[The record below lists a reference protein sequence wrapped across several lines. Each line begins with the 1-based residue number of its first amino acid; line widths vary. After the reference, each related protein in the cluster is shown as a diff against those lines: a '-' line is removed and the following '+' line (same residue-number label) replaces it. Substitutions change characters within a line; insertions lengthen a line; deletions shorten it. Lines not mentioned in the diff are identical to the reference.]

1 MQTYILVTKNST
13 NIVNLMSG
21 YQNANNIFSDAG
33 RRVYIWTNATM
44 DDSDN
49 LSNLQEQGAILGLL
63 RLPEGV

>member
-1 MQTYILVTKNST
+1 MHTYIIVTRNT
-13 NIVNLMSG
+13 ADVVNLMSG
-21 YQNANNIFSDAG
+21 YANARNIYSAAG
-33 RRVYIWTNATM
+33 LRAYVWTNSTS

>member
-1 MQTYILVTKNST
+1 
-13 NIVNLMSG
+13 MSG
-21 YQNANNIFSDAG
+21 YANANNIFSDAG
-33 RRVYIWTNATM
+33 RRVYVWTNSTI

>member
-21 YQNANNIFSDAG
+21 YQNANTIFSDAG
-33 RRVYIWTNATM
+33 RRVYVWTNATS

-63 RLPEGV
+63 RLPEEV

>member
-1 MQTYILVTKNST
+1 MHTYILVTKNT
-13 NIVNLMSG
+13 ADVVNLMSG

-33 RRVYIWTNATM
+33 RRVYVWTNATI

>member
-1 MQTYILVTKNST
+1 MHTYILVTKNST

-33 RRVYIWTNATM
+33 RRVYVWTSATS

-63 RLPEGV
+63 RLPEAV

>member
-33 RRVYIWTNATM
+33 RRVYVWTNATM

-49 LSNLQEQGAILGLL
+49 LSNLQEQGTILGLL
-63 RLPEGV
+63 RLPEAA

>member
-1 MQTYILVTKNST
+1 MHTYIIVTKNT
-13 NIVNLMSG
+13 ADVVNLMSG
-21 YQNANNIFSDAG
+21 YANANTIFSDAG
-33 RRVYIWTNATM
+33 RRVYVWTNSTI

>member
-33 RRVYIWTNATM
+33 RRVYNWTNATM

>member
-1 MQTYILVTKNST
+1 MQTYILVTKNNT

-33 RRVYIWTNATM
+33 RRVYVWTNATM

-49 LSNLQEQGAILGLL
+49 LSNLQEQGTILGLL
-63 RLPEGV
+63 RLPEAA

>member
-1 MQTYILVTKNST
+1 MHTYILVTKNST

-33 RRVYIWTNATM
+33 RRVYVWTNSTI

-49 LSNLQEQGAILGLL
+49 LSNLQGQGAILGLL

>member
-1 MQTYILVTKNST
+1 MQQYILVTKNST

-21 YQNANNIFSDAG
+21 YANANNIFSDAT
-33 RRVYIWTNATM
+33 RRVYVWTNSTS

-63 RLPEGV
+63 RLPEEV

>member
-1 MQTYILVTKNST
+1 MHTYIIVTKNT
-13 NIVNLMSG
+13 ADVVNLMSG

-33 RRVYIWTNATM
+33 RRVYVWTNATI

-49 LSNLQEQGAILGLL
+49 LSNLQGQGAILGLL